1 MKICEADYACPV
13 SATVKIMGGKYKP
26 IILWNLHENTMRYSQ
41 IHRLVPSASD
51 KVLAQQLKEMEC
63 DGLILKTV
71 YPEVPPRTEY
81 TLTEFGES
89 LMPVLDAMCRWGEEY
104 LDRSDVTPCCGK
116 MTDEL

>member
-89 LMPVLDAMCRWGEEY
+89 LIAG
-104 LDRSDVTPCCGK
+104 S
-116 MTDEL
+116 